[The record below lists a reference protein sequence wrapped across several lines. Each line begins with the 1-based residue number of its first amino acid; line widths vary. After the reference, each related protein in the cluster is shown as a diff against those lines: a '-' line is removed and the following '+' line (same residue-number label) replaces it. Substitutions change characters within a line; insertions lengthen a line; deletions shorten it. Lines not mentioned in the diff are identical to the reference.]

1 MGGESAQIV
10 KMMANEFTVEIPS
23 NSSMHLFSDNKI
35 GEFTAHFPIP
45 IEVKNE
51 YEVGL
56 SGI

>member
-23 NSSMHLFSDNKI
+23 NSSMHLFPDNKI

-45 IEVKNE
+45 IEVKT
-51 YEVGL
+51 
-56 SGI
+56 SMKSD